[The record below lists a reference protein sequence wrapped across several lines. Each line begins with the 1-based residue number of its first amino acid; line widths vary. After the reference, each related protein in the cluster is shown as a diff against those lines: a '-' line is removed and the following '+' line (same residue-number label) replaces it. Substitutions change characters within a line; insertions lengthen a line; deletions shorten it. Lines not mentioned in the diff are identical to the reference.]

1 VFEERRFHVSKYF
14 LVVVSSVLIGCLV
27 APPTALAMRSD
38 PEAIGPFRHSS
49 PVGTL
54 VQTVE
59 GDVVTLRFESSNG
72 RAVDLIINRK
82 TLAVTIG
89 GLWLWT
95 HSGRFV
101 VSYKGQVVDGVVGDD
116 GKPSEADAAAV
127 AYLIHSWRD
136 DTGLGPEL
144 ASLQFA
150 LHEYTLKRAS
160 GAGIHPR
167 SLMSCGWALF
177 LYEGALIN
185 VIVSEG
191 SFGSIMAFAAAANNL
206 CQSCVCPDCFPVIG
220 VEC

>member
-1 VFEERRFHVSKYF
+1 VFDERRLHVPRYF
-14 LVVVSSVLIGCLV
+14 SVILISILVGCLV
-27 APPTALAMRSD
+27 APPTALATSSN
-38 PEAIGPFRHSS
+38 PEAVRPFLHSS

-54 VQTVE
+54 TQTVE
-59 GDVVTLRFESSNG
+59 GDVVALRFKSTNERSL
-72 RAVDLIINRK
+72 DLTVNRK
-82 TLAVTIG
+82 TFVVTIG

-95 HSGRFV
+95 HAGRFV

-116 GKPSEADAAAV
+116 GKPSEADTASV

-136 DTGLGPEL
+136 DAGIGLEL

-150 LHEYTLKRAS
+150 LHEYTLKS
-160 GAGIHPR
+160 LSSAGTHPR
-167 SLMSCGWALF
+167 PLMSCGWALF

-191 SFGSIMAFAAAANNL
+191 TFGSIMAFAAAANNL
-206 CQSCVCPDCFPVIG
+206 CQSCGCPDCFPVTG